1 MNNSKFFILVLGM
14 FLLVGGMGSVSAIDN
29 FNISSSISSSP
40 LFLLNGTT
48 GDASFGYNVSAAEDF
63 CISGGNC
70 LSSISEGL
78 VDGSGS

>member
-40 LFLLNGTT
+40 LFLLN
-48 GDASFGYNVSAAEDF
+48 
-63 CISGGNC
+63 
-70 LSSISEGL
+70 
-78 VDGSGS
+78 